1 MIRADTKVR
10 PYKNSLTLALTQ
22 RERGLITLL
31 LSLPG
36 ITPRAMLMT
45 RRGRLKDSGRVSVN
59 HSHENST
66 EPNPS
71 YASKVIRRETGS
83 LPSGRE
89 KGCWTVCPPGIF
101 TTIQ

>member
-45 RRGRLKDSGRVSVN
+45 RRGRWKDRTAFQSIIHTKTQQNLTHPTHPR
-59 HSHENST
+59 
-66 EPNPS
+66 
-71 YASKVIRRETGS
+71 
-83 LPSGRE
+83 
-89 KGCWTVCPPGIF
+89 
-101 TTIQ
+101 